1 MTQFL
6 CRLTTLTL
14 LQSYNT
20 GLKCKIAK
28 LFAKHFKVQDQIDLL
43 SKQYFPVAVG
53 TPNRL
58 AKLVELGA
66 LSLSRVK
73 VISQFFCVSNSFCFL
88 QFDSELFILP
98 YCL

>member
-1 MTQFL
+1 MLHAMIIFEY
-6 CRLTTLTL
+6 C
-14 LQSYNT
+14 YV

-58 AKLVELGA
+58 SKLIELGA

-73 VISQFFCVSNSFCFL
+73 VSDGIMQ
-88 QFDSELFILP
+88 ILE
-98 YCL
+98 

>member
-1 MTQFL
+1 MI
-6 CRLTTLTL
+6 
-14 LQSYNT
+14 

-66 LSLSRVK
+66 LSLCRVK
-73 VISQFFCVSNSFCFL
+73 VFR
-88 QFDSELFILP
+88 FILQ
-98 YCL
+98 

>member
-1 MTQFL
+1 M
-6 CRLTTLTL
+6 
-14 LQSYNT
+14 
-20 GLKCKIAK
+20 
-28 LFAKHFKVQDQIDLL
+28 FAKHFKVQDQIDLL

-73 VISQFFCVSNSFCFL
+73 VISQFLVCAIPYVFCNLILGCLFYHIACNSL
-88 QFDSELFILP
+88 GVTGG
-98 YCL
+98 YGGG

>member
-1 MTQFL
+1 MTQFFY
-6 CRLTTLTL
+6 
-14 LQSYNT
+14 SDKVISVSSPEI

-73 VISQFFCVSNSFCFL
+73 VASCFSAVIAPSSYRRMDL
-88 QFDSELFILP
+88 NDS
-98 YCL
+98 Y

>member
-1 MTQFL
+1 M
-6 CRLTTLTL
+6 
-14 LQSYNT
+14 S

-58 AKLVELGA
+58 SKLVELGA
-66 LSLSRVK
+66 LSLSAVK
-73 VISQFFCVSNSFCFL
+73 VRRILSLKIALIGVVVVTICIIPYLLFFISHCS
-88 QFDSELFILP
+88 
-98 YCL
+98 